1 MVLGTT
7 TDLLL
12 LTHADVV
19 VLVGLLALREG
30 VTAESSRMV
39 SFGTT
44 GCSAGVA

>member
-1 MVLGTT
+1 MLLGST

-30 VTAESSRMV
+30 VTGKSSRMV
-39 SFGTT
+39 SFETS